1 MDPATGEQ
9 SAVAGR
15 DSRVTG
21 ATAHNMSDL
30 TLAKNLV
37 VMIDR
42 LSACHRAARRSVR
55 MTGVLVIVNL
65 LVVLLNV
72 LVLTY
77 YGALMSACIAW
88 WMYRRYRRSMEQ
100 ERRWL
105 VCINHARR
113 VWVEN
118 PEKGFWHSQQLDLE
132 IEKLK
137 RNL

>member
-1 MDPATGEQ
+1 
-9 SAVAGR
+9 
-15 DSRVTG
+15 
-21 ATAHNMSDL
+21 MSDL

-37 VMIDR
+37 VIIDR
-42 LSACHRAARRSVR
+42 LSACRSSAKRLVR
-55 MTGVLVIVNL
+55 TTGVLVVVNL
-65 LVVLLNV
+65 LVVLFNV
-72 LVLTY
+72 LVMTY
-77 YGALMSACIAW
+77 YGALVSACIAW